1 MLNKYI
7 SYIFFFCGLLVISQD
22 VQAQTDLVVSHS
34 GGQGDVIQAEANGGP
49 FDVFIQVTNI
59 GPTVSGPGAIEITID
74 PQVEPVNVVNLP
86 PGWGCDGA
94 TTVEI
99 SCFNTAG
106 VAQGDNFE
114 FTMRVTSPQT
124 PVFVNDALA
133 VRVFDGA
140 GGDIN
145 PSNDIEDVDIDFIN
159 FGPPGDL
166 ALNKTIA
173 GGITTAQPGETIE
186 YIIEADNTVTGSI
199 LPNASFTDFLPNDVT
214 YVSHQAIGP
223 NFNCV
228 FVNQAVTCDA
238 PTLPN
243 TAAQD
248 GVSILVEVTGQPGAI
263 VNNTVNSNITDIDS
277 VNDVSSVG
285 FTIALGPPPGDLAL
299 NKTIVGGGTSFP
311 QGSEVEYLIEATN
324 TVANSTLNNVSFSD
338 PLPAGVDYVSH
349 QEVGTNFTC
358 NFANQVLTC
367 DAPSLPN
374 SAAQDGVRLTVRA
387 TGQVGV
393 NVNNTVSSNIS
404 DIDPNNDGSAVAF
417 AIAGG
422 IDDLHALKQVIG
434 NSRVLVGAEVEFAL
448 GVFNFGTT
456 DLTDV
461 FVRDVLPDGLV
472 FSGFTNTSGANCNFD
487 NTTAT
492 IDCSISALNAGDEDE
507 IRFTANTPNVGFVTN
522 TVQVGSNE
530 AGYNENTPADNTDSV
545 NVEVVAPVQIVDLTL
560 DKSANVDS
568 IGTNEAFSYTLR
580 VTNNGNTFATNV
592 VLEDELP
599 ESLTLNS
606 IDAPGWNCQ
615 TDAVIRCEFTGG
627 IASGSTA
634 SLSINVTSPT
644 TPSVVVNRARV
655 NAAGESNPA
664 DNADQASVTVAGGGG
679 GGGGGGSGAVD
690 LQVLKSA
697 ANPEVRSGETL
708 TWNVTVKNVGDV
720 TATEVA
726 VRDVLPTGFLTIG
739 TVATGGF
746 TCDNNNVEILCR
758 ADQMAPGE
766 TVEIRINGSVLLEQ
780 GLMQNQVSVAAAQS
794 DSNASDNMASASVN
808 VLPALGGSTTADVS
822 VNIDGLIENTRQG
835 SVLDLTFETSNS
847 GPDAASDVVLEVN
860 FTGLIN
866 ELIPVSSGNYNCEA
880 QQRRILCFY
889 QGNFPANQSDTVQL
903 QIVTEQVVQQ
913 AENIGVQAEIRTSS
927 DDPDP
932 GNNVDSKGANVSP
945 TPDEETI
952 RQTLDG
958 AIGSSARQQTRR
970 AIRNVASYC
979 ARSFFKA
986 LDNLCGEIFDEAVSG
1001 NGQLTRR
1008 IMQQITPDEVIGQ
1021 SSSAAE
1027 IVSSQFANISGRLA
1041 ELRAGGGSGISIAG
1055 LNARYGTQNMP
1066 LSLLAYLDQNKAER
1080 DAAGGGLDDFVSP
1093 WGFFIN
1099 GTFSMGERD
1108 ETGRERGFDFDTY
1121 GLTAGLDYRFNNKV
1135 VMGMALGYADF
1146 DSEIST
1152 QARLESQSVTLT
1164 GYGSFNVTD
1173 RFYMDARISYAQ
1185 PEFDQSRRIEFTL
1198 NQRDINRVA
1207 RGETD
1212 ADQYTV
1218 AMSAGYQFNKNSW
1231 SFTPNVSARYIRTEI
1246 DGFTETGAGDFN
1258 FIFSEQEIE
1267 SLVFSAGVRVS
1278 KAISMKNGV
1287 LTPQFDFNYNRETE
1301 NDLGFIQARFIDA
1314 PEDEIFLIETDSP
1327 DKTYGSAAIGLVF
1340 ISANGKQLYV
1350 NYRETI
1356 GLSGFSQGTINL
1368 GGRFE
1373 F

>member
-7 SYIFFFCGLLVISQD
+7 SYIFFFCGLLMISQK
-22 VQAQTDLVVSHS
+22 VQAQTDLVVNHS
-34 GGQGDVIQAEANGGP
+34 GGQGDVIQAEASGAP

-59 GPTVSGPGAIEITID
+59 GPTPSGPGSIEIAID
-74 PQVEPVNVVNLP
+74 PQVEPVNVVGLP
-86 PGWGCDGA
+86 PGWGCNGA

-106 VAQGDNFE
+106 IAQGDDFE
-114 FTMRVTSPQT
+114 FTIRVSSPQA

-133 VRVFDGA
+133 VRVFDGG

-145 PSNDIEDVDIDFIN
+145 PANDIEDVDIDFIS

-166 ALNKTIA
+166 ALDKSIS
-173 GGITTAQPGETIE
+173 GDLTTAQPGDVIE
-186 YIIEADNTVTGSI
+186 YVIDAENTVAGSI
-199 LPNASFTDFLPNDVT
+199 LANASFTDTLPNDVT
-214 YVSHQAIGP
+214 YMSHQAIGP

-228 FVNQAVTCDA
+228 FINQAVTCDA

-243 TAAQD
+243 ASAQD
-248 GVSILVEVTGQPGAI
+248 GVSIMVEVIGQPGAN
-263 VNNTVNSNITDIDS
+263 VTNTVNSNSTDINPS
-277 VNDVSSVG
+277 NDIASVG
-285 FTIALGPPPGDLAL
+285 FTIALGPPPGDLEL
-299 NKTIVGGGTSFP
+299 NKTIVGGASTIP
-311 QGSEVEYLIEATN
+311 QGAEFEYLIEASN
-324 TVANSTLNNVSFSD
+324 VVVGSTLNNVSFND
-338 PLPAGVDYVSH
+338 PLPAGLEYVSH
-349 QEVGTNFTC
+349 QEVGGNFSC
-358 NFANQVLTC
+358 NFANQTLTC
-367 DAPSLPN
+367 NAASLPN
-374 SAAQDGVRLTVRA
+374 SAAQDGVRLTVRVI
-387 TGQVGV
+387 GQVGV
-393 NVNNTVSSNIS
+393 DINNTVSSTIT
-404 DIDPNNDGSAVAF
+404 DIDPSNDSSSVVF
-417 AIAGG
+417 SVAGG
-422 IDDLHALKQVIG
+422 VDDLHALKQVIG
-434 NSRVLVGAEVEFAL
+434 SNRVTVGSEVEFAL

-461 FVRDVLPDGLV
+461 FIRDVLPDGLV

-492 IDCSISALNAGDEDE
+492 IECTVSALNAGDDDE
-507 IRFTANTPNVGFVTN
+507 VRFTATTPNAGFITN
-522 TVQVGSNE
+522 TVLVGSNQ
-530 AGYNENTPADNTDSV
+530 AGYNESTPGDNTDSV
-545 NVEVVAPVQIVDLTL
+545 NVEVVALVQTVDLALEKT
-560 DKSANVDS
+560 ANVDS
-568 IGTNEAFSYTLR
+568 IDANTPFSYILR
-580 VTNNGNTFATNV
+580 VTNNGNRFATDV

-599 ESLTLNS
+599 ASLTLNS
-606 IDAPGWNCQ
+606 IDAPGWNCE
-615 TDAVIRCEFTGG
+615 TGATIRCQFAGG

-634 SLSINVTSPT
+634 SLTLNVTSPAT
-644 TPSVVVNRARV
+644 RSVVVNRARV
-655 NAAGESNPA
+655 NATGESNPA
-664 DNADQASVTVAGGGG
+664 DNADQASVSVAG

-690 LQVLKSA
+690 LQVMKSA
-697 ANPEVRSGETL
+697 SVAEIRSGETL
-708 TWNVTVKNVGDV
+708 AWDITVKNVGDV

-726 VRDVLPTGFLTIG
+726 VRDVLPSGFLTIG
-739 TVATGGF
+739 TVVVGNF
-746 TCDNNNVEILCR
+746 ICDNSNLEIICR
-758 ADQMAPGE
+758 TDQMAPGE
-766 TVEIRINGSVLLEQ
+766 TAEIRVEGSVTLEQ
-780 GLMQNQVSVAAAQS
+780 GLLQNQVSVAAAQS
-794 DSNASDNMASASVN
+794 DSNASDNMAMASVN
-808 VLPALGGSTTADVS
+808 VLPVNGGSGTADVS

-835 SVLDLTFETSNS
+835 SVLDLTFNTANK

-860 FTGLIN
+860 FSGLIN
-866 ELIPVSSGNYNCEA
+866 ELIPVSSGNYDCAAA
-880 QQRRILCFY
+880 QRQIVCRY
-889 QGNFPANQSDTVQL
+889 QGNFPANQSEVVQL
-903 QIVTEQVVQQ
+903 KIVTEQVIQQ
-913 AENIGVQAEIRTSS
+913 AENIGVQAEIRTAS
-927 DDPDP
+927 DDPNP
-932 GNNVDSKGANVSP
+932 SNNVDSKGTNVSP

-986 LDNLCGEIFDEAVSG
+986 LDNLCGDIFDEAVRG

-1066 LSLLAYLDQNKAER
+1066 LSLLAYLDQDKAER

-1164 GYGSFNVTD
+1164 GYGSFNITD

-1185 PEFDQSRRIEFTL
+1185 PEFDQRRRIEFTL
-1198 NQRDINRVA
+1198 NQNNINRVA

-1267 SLVFSAGVRVS
+1267 SLVFSAGLRVS
-1278 KAISMKNGV
+1278 KAISLKNGV

-1314 PEDEIFLIETDSP
+1314 PEDEIFFIETDSP
-1327 DKTYGSAAIGLVF
+1327 DQTYGSAALGLVF
-1340 ISANGKQLYV
+1340 ISANGKQLYI